1 MASKQTSGAAARR
14 YANAL
19 VETAEESKNLDA
31 ILKDL
36 NDLEAMLAG
45 SQDLQRA
52 MTSPLLDRDAQ
63 QNAMAALADQAK
75 FNVLTKNF
83 LMLLAQN
90 RRLSMVSAV
99 MAAVREAAA
108 QKRGEI
114 NASVQS
120 AVKLTAAQEKA
131 LSEALAKATGK
142 SVNIKVDVQEDL
154 IGGMVVTVGS
164 KMIDDSV
171 KRKLERL
178 ERVLT
183 SGANQNTE
191 NRKQA

>member
-63 QNAMAALADQAK
+63 QNAMAADSPWSRPVIRPGGCWSWRA
-75 FNVLTKNF
+75 
-83 LMLLAQN
+83 
-90 RRLSMVSAV
+90 
-99 MAAVREAAA
+99 
-108 QKRGEI
+108 RGRC
-114 NASVQS
+114 
-120 AVKLTAAQEKA
+120 L
-131 LSEALAKATGK
+131 
-142 SVNIKVDVQEDL
+142 
-154 IGGMVVTVGS
+154 
-164 KMIDDSV
+164 
-171 KRKLERL
+171 
-178 ERVLT
+178 
-183 SGANQNTE
+183 
-191 NRKQA
+191 